1 MQTENQA
8 MKHILYYIFG
18 FFILSSCSPNLEDN
32 GDYLHGIQYDT
43 STDTG
48 GDNGGSTTTRFLS
61 KVSGVD
67 SDGEKTTVDYIYTAN
82 RLTSV
87 KSQFDSSSEDAVLT
101 YNSSNQITHMDIT
114 NVESGGTKTTKL
126 DLVYESGKLKSVS
139 GTTEYGGTL
148 LYKSTTEVT
157 YSGEKVTKVL
167 TKMNAED
174 PNNPGQFILEYEVTS
189 NLTYAGNN
197 ISNWKLA
204 TTAATAGPITIPPI
218 VIESALSN
226 YDTNKNPF
234 ASLPLAYNI
243 LSTHYNTSTQG
254 MLGLSAN
261 NYKAV
266 RVTAM
271 GAAQS
276 LTMTYQYNSDH
287 YPTEM
292 TSNAGD
298 KLNFQYK

>member
-1 MQTENQA
+1 
-8 MKHILYYIFG
+8 MKNILYYIFG
-18 FFILSSCSPNLEDN
+18 FFILSSCSPSQDEN
-32 GDYLHGIQYDT
+32 GDFLQGVEYGT
-43 STDTG
+43 GTNTG
-48 GDNGGSTTTRFLS
+48 GGNGGSTTTRFLS
-61 KVSGVD
+61 KVSGID
-67 SDGEKTTVDYIYTAN
+67 SDGERTTVDYIYTGSK
-82 RLTSV
+82 LTSV
-87 KSQFDSSSEDAVLT
+87 KSQFDDGNENAVLT
-101 YNSSNQITHMDIT
+101 YNSNNQIIHMDIT
-114 NVESGGTKTTKL
+114 NVESGDTRLTKL
-126 DLVYESGKLKSVS
+126 DLVYDSGKLKSVS
-139 GTTEYGGTL
+139 GTTESGGTL
-148 LYKSTTEVT
+148 LYKSTTDVT

-174 PNNPGQFILEYEVTS
+174 PDNPGQFILEYEVTS

-204 TTAATAGPITIPPI
+204 TTSASGGPITIPPI

-243 LSTHYNTSTQG
+243 LSTHYNTSNQG

-261 NYKAV
+261 NYKTV
-266 RVTAM
+266 KVTTM
-271 GAAQS
+271 GMSQS
-276 LTMTYQYNSDH
+276 LTMTYQYNSDS

-298 KLNFQYK
+298 KLNFLYK

>member
-1 MQTENQA
+1 
-8 MKHILYYIFG
+8 MKNILYYIFG
-18 FFILSSCSPNLEDN
+18 FFILSSCSPNQDVN
-32 GDYLHGIQYDT
+32 GDFLRGVEYDT
-43 STDTG
+43 STNTG
-48 GDNGGSTTTRFLS
+48 GTDGGSTTTRFLS

-67 SDGEKTTVDYIYTAN
+67 SDGERTTVDYIYTGSK
-82 RLTSV
+82 LTSV
-87 KSQFDSSSEDAVLT
+87 KSQFDDGNENAVLT
-101 YNSSNQITHMDIT
+101 YNSNNQITHMDIT
-114 NVESGGTKTTKL
+114 NVESGETKLTKL
-126 DLVYESGKLKSVS
+126 DLVYDSGKLKSVS
-139 GTTEYGGTL
+139 GTTESAGKL
-148 LYKSTTEVT
+148 LYKSTTDMT

-174 PNNPGQFILEYEVTS
+174 PDNPGQFILEYEVTS

-204 TTAATAGPITIPPI
+204 TTTASAGPITIPPI

-243 LSTHYNTSTQG
+243 LSTHYNTSNQG

-261 NYKAV
+261 NYKTIK
-266 RVTAM
+266 VTAM
-271 GAAQS
+271 GMSQS
-276 LTMTYQYNSDH
+276 LTMTYQYNSDS

-298 KLNFQYK
+298 KLNFLYK

>member
-1 MQTENQA
+1 
-8 MKHILYYIFG
+8 MKNILYYIFG
-18 FFILSSCSPNLEDN
+18 FFILSSCSPNQDVN
-32 GDYLHGIQYDT
+32 GDFLRGVEYDT
-43 STDTG
+43 STNTG
-48 GDNGGSTTTRFLS
+48 GTDGGSTTTRFLS

-67 SDGEKTTVDYIYTAN
+67 SDGERTTVDYIYTGSK
-82 RLTSV
+82 LTSV
-87 KSQFDSSSEDAVLT
+87 KSQFDDGNENAVLT
-101 YNSSNQITHMDIT
+101 YNSNNQITHMDIT
-114 NVESGGTKTTKL
+114 NVESGETKLTKL
-126 DLVYESGKLKSVS
+126 DLVYDSGKLKSVS
-139 GTTEYGGTL
+139 GTTESAGKL
-148 LYKSTTEVT
+148 LYKSTTDMT

-174 PNNPGQFILEYEVTS
+174 PGNPGQFILEYEVTS

-204 TTAATAGPITIPPI
+204 TTTASAGPITIPPI

-243 LSTHYNTSTQG
+243 LSTHYNTSNQG

-261 NYKAV
+261 NYKTIK
-266 RVTAM
+266 VTAM
-271 GAAQS
+271 GMSQS
-276 LTMTYQYNSDH
+276 LTMTYQYNSDS

-298 KLNFQYK
+298 KLNFLYK

>member
-1 MQTENQA
+1 
-8 MKHILYYIFG
+8 MKNILYYIFG
-18 FFILSSCSPNLEDN
+18 FFILSSCSPNQDVN
-32 GDYLHGIQYDT
+32 GDFLRGVEYDT
-43 STDTG
+43 STNTG
-48 GDNGGSTTTRFLS
+48 GGNGGSTTTRFLS

-67 SDGEKTTVDYIYTAN
+67 SDGEKTTVDYIYTGSK
-82 RLTSV
+82 LTSV
-87 KSQFDSSSEDAVLT
+87 KSQFDDGNENAVLT
-101 YNSSNQITHMDIT
+101 YNSNNQITHMDIT
-114 NVESGGTKTTKL
+114 NVESGETKLTKL
-126 DLVYESGKLKSVS
+126 DLVYDSGKLKSVS
-139 GTTEYGGTL
+139 GTTESGGKL
-148 LYKSTTEVT
+148 LYKSTTDIT

-174 PNNPGQFILEYEVTS
+174 PDNPGQFILEYEVTS

-204 TTAATAGPITIPPI
+204 TTTASAGPITIPPI

-243 LSTHYNTSTQG
+243 LSTHYNTSNQG

-261 NYKAV
+261 NYKTIK
-266 RVTAM
+266 VTAM
-271 GAAQS
+271 GMSQS
-276 LTMTYQYNSDH
+276 LTMTYQYNSDS

-298 KLNFQYK
+298 KLNFLYK